1 MTCTKDGFTPVE
13 KLDHMPQEQ
22 EIVEPEDLGQQ
33 VFAHMIRQLTN
44 SFRPELDFD

>member
-1 MTCTKDGFTPVE
+1 MTCTKDCFAPVE

-22 EIVEPEDLGQQ
+22 EIVEPEDQGQK

-44 SFRPELDFD
+44 SFRPELEFD